1 MQTVKPAVALSRN
14 DQVEDIALPPGTQLD
29 SPTLSAVEQA
39 AWHEI
44 MGRAAE
50 AEVICIVRPKSPQGK
65 SEVFTLSRVS
75 REFVRRLVA
84 NRQQDRPDNLPLPT
98 SYSPKPSP

>member
-1 MQTVKPAVALSRN
+1 MKPAVALSRH
-14 DQVEDIALPPGTQLD
+14 DQAGNVSLPPAAQPD
-29 SPTLSAVEQA
+29 SPSLSVVEQA

-65 SEVFTLSRVS
+65 SEIFTLSHVS